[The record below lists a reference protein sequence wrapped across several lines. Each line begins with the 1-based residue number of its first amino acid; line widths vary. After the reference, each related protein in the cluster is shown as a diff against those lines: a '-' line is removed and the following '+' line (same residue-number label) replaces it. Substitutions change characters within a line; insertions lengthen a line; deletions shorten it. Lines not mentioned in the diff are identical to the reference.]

1 MKKSHMLLLGILIFI
16 CGIFIGIYG
25 EKIINGHS
33 KIISLDSI
41 KGISQKE
48 VHNILGDS
56 LNELSGFWGEGYFI
70 DNGTKVI
77 VYYDSDGNIDVVTI
91 FDKNDNRTCMKALTF
106 TTRVMGIIRWSVTMA
121 SPVT

>member
-1 MKKSHMLLLGILIFI
+1 MKKTHMLLLGILIFI
-16 CGIFIGIYG
+16 FGIFIGIYG

-77 VYYDSDGNIDVVTI
+77 IYYDSDGNIDVVTV
-91 FDKNDNRTCMKALTF
+91 FDKNDNRKC
-106 TTRVMGIIRWSVTMA
+106 IIE
-121 SPVT
+121 

>member
-1 MKKSHMLLLGILIFI
+1 MHSRWFI
-16 CGIFIGIYG
+16 KDAIT
-25 EKIINGHS
+25 
-33 KIISLDSI
+33 KIISLNSI

-56 LNELSGFWGEGYFI
+56 LNELSGFWDEGYFI